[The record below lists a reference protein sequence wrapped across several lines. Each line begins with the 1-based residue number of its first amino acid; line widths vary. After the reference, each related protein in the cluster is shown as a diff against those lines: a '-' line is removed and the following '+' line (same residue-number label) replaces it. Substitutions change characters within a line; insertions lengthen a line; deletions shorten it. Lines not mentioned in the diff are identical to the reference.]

1 MLSLILANRGMT
13 LSQTRERYFEWTL
26 LGLIL
31 ILGMILFYEAL
42 PFLNGALGAI
52 TLYLLLRRTNI
63 YLSRRFSPRAAPWI
77 ITLTVT
83 LFVLLPLSALTWYVI
98 DMVQNV
104 NIDLQAIIK
113 RFTNTLNYLEQVTHY
128 DLMSEK
134 TVAFITAKATGVM
147 NMLMSGINN
156 TAINLF
162 TAILLLFFLLSGGM
176 KMERAI
182 ARCLPFND
190 TNKRAITSKISTI
203 VRSNAIGIPLLALI
217 QGVVATVGYSFC
229 DVKNPIEFGALTGF
243 ASMIPIVGS
252 MLVWVPLAVMQYF
265 EQGLLSAIYVGAYG
279 ALIISQCDNILRMI
293 LQKRMANTHPL
304 ITIFGV
310 IAGLPLFGFMGLI
323 FGPLMVAMFLLF
335 LEMFVSQYII
345 GTDIS
350 PVSNRHTPSMRAL
363 MPNKKQGS
371 KVNKTTLD
379 SSKAKAVTARGL
391 DTKGLDT
398 KGLDSAPTR
407 AYKGNSPQAEQMAVQ
422 ALLQRGKT
430 QAQNRAAM
438 RQTSRATKVATKEA
452 TKVATKA
459 NAGSAIKDSDT
470 TKTVTQAKAQTETAV
485 TAKAATA
492 SATTNKNDARKST
505 TAITKDKANAGES
518 SAQSQS
524 AAQSAAQPTAQL
536 ATQALSQPQAQPE
549 KQAAVPASDLQQGPE
564 PSTTVATARPE
575 LKLSNAKAKA
585 KTKNDFKSAK
595 AEHKQSKREGAKLRA
610 LEEQKADE
618 RNSARALL
626 EVQQS
631 TTGFKTYLE
640 PVDRHLE
647 NSTLTQS
654 IVSRAVSQAMNTFGH
669 FNDLDPNAHYKMDPE
684 LMEHTT
690 LMGKTSRR
698 DQIRHGKAQDKQ
710 TPQPQPWAQ
719 APQDNRA
726 ARKQPAAK
734 AAQQHEHAHAGTT
747 ANTAAGTRTERHESN
762 KRTAQDQKR
771 NTGRNLGRDK
781 ERGYSSNRNGNA
793 PQRTTQQRSNGT
805 GSVKEHAR
813 SKGKEYTGSKAT
825 ASTNTSASVKG
836 AKASNRAKGRN
847 ASANATFT
855 DSKQSSRR
863 SRKPSNLSYQV
874 MRPER
879 KKEQKSQDP
888 ILQTIISHQFG
899 GYEAPRSHTRLRTQL
914 VSVHTAKGT
923 MMAKPSKPIRRRPSN
938 KRPYHH

>member
-1 MLSLILANRGMT
+1 MT

-63 YLSRRFSPRAAPWI
+63 YLSRRTSPRAAPWI
-77 ITLTVT
+77 ITLAVT

-134 TVAFITAKATGVM
+134 TVSFITAKATGVM

-190 TNKRAITSKISTI
+190 TNKRTIIYKISTI

-217 QGVVATVGYSFC
+217 QGVVATIGYSFC

-252 MLVWVPLAVMQYF
+252 MLVWIPLTVMQYF

-279 ALIISQCDNILRMI
+279 AIIISQCDNVLRMI

-350 PVSNRHTPSMRAL
+350 PVSNRQAPSMRAL

-371 KVNKTTLD
+371 KGNNTAQNSNKDQSTD
-379 SSKAKAVTARGL
+379 AKSSSA
-391 DTKGLDT
+391 KGLNN
-398 KGLDSAPTR
+398 SSTR
-407 AYKGNSPQAEQMAVQ
+407 AYKGNTPQAEHMAVQ

-438 RQTSRATKVATKEA
+438 RQTSNATKVANNVA
-452 TKVATKA
+452 TKTATKA
-459 NAGSAIKDSDT
+459 NAGSVLKDSDA
-470 TKTVTQAKAQTETAV
+470 TKTVAQAKAQTETAASKAASKATTTAATV
-485 TAKAATA
+485 TASTATA
-492 SATTNKNDARKST
+492 
-505 TAITKDKANAGES
+505 KDKANAVM
-518 SAQSQS
+518 S
-524 AAQSAAQPTAQL
+524 AAQAQSAKQPQSQL
-536 ATQALSQPQAQPE
+536 ATPAQTQPE
-549 KQAAVPASDLQQGPE
+549 KQASAATAPASGLKQDSKPN
-564 PSTTVATARPE
+564 TTVAAARPE
-575 LKLSNAKAKA
+575 LKLNNAKA

-640 PVDRHLE
+640 PVDRHSE

-698 DQIRHGKAQDKQ
+698 DQIRHGKAQDKV
-710 TPQPQPWAQ
+710 TSQPQPWAQ
-719 APQDNRA
+719 ASQGNRA
-726 ARKQPAAK
+726 ERKQQAAK
-734 AAQQHEHAHAGTT
+734 AGQRQERTHAGTA
-747 ANTAAGTRTERHESN
+747 ANTAAGTRTERHTNS
-762 KRTAQDQKR
+762 KRTSQAQEPK
-771 NTGRNLGRDK
+771 RNLGRDLGRDQ
-781 ERGYSSNRNGNA
+781 ERVHSANRNGNA
-793 PQRTTQQRSNGT
+793 SQRSTQQRTNGS
-805 GSVKEHAR
+805 GSTREQAKG
-813 SKGKEYTGSKAT
+813 KGKEYTGSKSAVSAH
-825 ASTNTSASVKG
+825 ASAKG
-836 AKASNRAKGRN
+836 AKAKGRN
-847 ASANATFT
+847 ASANTTHT
-855 DSKQSSRR
+855 DSKHSSRR
-863 SRKPSNLSYQV
+863 SRKPDNLSYQV

-879 KKEQKSQDP
+879 KKEQKSQEP

-899 GYEAPRSHTRLRTQL
+899 GYEAPRAHTRLRTQL

>member
-391 DTKGLDT
+391 DARGLDT

-524 AAQSAAQPTAQL
+524 AAQPAAQPTAQL

-575 LKLSNAKAKA
+575 LKLSNAKAKAKA

-710 TPQPQPWAQ
+710 TPQPWAQ

-771 NTGRNLGRDK
+771 NTGRNLGRDQ
-781 ERGYSSNRNGNA
+781 ERGYNSNRNGNA

>member
-1 MLSLILANRGMT
+1 MT

-265 EQGLLSAIYVGAYG
+265 EQGLLSAVYVGAYG
-279 ALIISQCDNILRMI
+279 ALIISQCDNVLRMI

-379 SSKAKAVTARGL
+379 SSKAKAVTAR
-391 DTKGLDT
+391 GLDT

-505 TAITKDKANAGES
+505 TAITKDSLLRKLCHSHRLSLRSRQQCLHQNCS
-518 SAQSQS
+518 KAQSQ
-524 AAQSAAQPTAQL
+524 AQP
-536 ATQALSQPQAQPE
+536 
-549 KQAAVPASDLQQGPE
+549 
-564 PSTTVATARPE
+564 
-575 LKLSNAKAKA
+575 
-585 KTKNDFKSAK
+585 
-595 AEHKQSKREGAKLRA
+595 
-610 LEEQKADE
+610 
-618 RNSARALL
+618 
-626 EVQQS
+626 
-631 TTGFKTYLE
+631 
-640 PVDRHLE
+640 
-647 NSTLTQS
+647 
-654 IVSRAVSQAMNTFGH
+654 
-669 FNDLDPNAHYKMDPE
+669 
-684 LMEHTT
+684 
-690 LMGKTSRR
+690 
-698 DQIRHGKAQDKQ
+698 
-710 TPQPQPWAQ
+710 
-719 APQDNRA
+719 
-726 ARKQPAAK
+726 
-734 AAQQHEHAHAGTT
+734 
-747 ANTAAGTRTERHESN
+747 
-762 KRTAQDQKR
+762 
-771 NTGRNLGRDK
+771 
-781 ERGYSSNRNGNA
+781 
-793 PQRTTQQRSNGT
+793 
-805 GSVKEHAR
+805 
-813 SKGKEYTGSKAT
+813 
-825 ASTNTSASVKG
+825 
-836 AKASNRAKGRN
+836 
-847 ASANATFT
+847 
-855 DSKQSSRR
+855 
-863 SRKPSNLSYQV
+863 
-874 MRPER
+874 
-879 KKEQKSQDP
+879 
-888 ILQTIISHQFG
+888 
-899 GYEAPRSHTRLRTQL
+899 
-914 VSVHTAKGT
+914 
-923 MMAKPSKPIRRRPSN
+923 
-938 KRPYHH
+938 

>member
-1 MLSLILANRGMT
+1 MT

-391 DTKGLDT
+391 DARGLDT

-524 AAQSAAQPTAQL
+524 AAQPAAQPTAQL

-575 LKLSNAKAKA
+575 LKLSNAKAKAKA

-710 TPQPQPWAQ
+710 TPQPWAQ

-771 NTGRNLGRDK
+771 NTGRNLGRDQ
-781 ERGYSSNRNGNA
+781 ERGYNSNRNGNA

>member
-1 MLSLILANRGMT
+1 
-13 LSQTRERYFEWTL
+13 
-26 LGLIL
+26 
-31 ILGMILFYEAL
+31 
-42 PFLNGALGAI
+42 
-52 TLYLLLRRTNI
+52 
-63 YLSRRFSPRAAPWI
+63 
-77 ITLTVT
+77 
-83 LFVLLPLSALTWYVI
+83 
-98 DMVQNV
+98 
-104 NIDLQAIIK
+104 
-113 RFTNTLNYLEQVTHY
+113 
-128 DLMSEK
+128 
-134 TVAFITAKATGVM
+134 
-147 NMLMSGINN
+147 
-156 TAINLF
+156 
-162 TAILLLFFLLSGGM
+162 
-176 KMERAI
+176 
-182 ARCLPFND
+182 
-190 TNKRAITSKISTI
+190 
-203 VRSNAIGIPLLALI
+203 
-217 QGVVATVGYSFC
+217 
-229 DVKNPIEFGALTGF
+229 
-243 ASMIPIVGS
+243 
-252 MLVWVPLAVMQYF
+252 
-265 EQGLLSAIYVGAYG
+265 
-279 ALIISQCDNILRMI
+279 
-293 LQKRMANTHPL
+293 
-304 ITIFGV
+304 
-310 IAGLPLFGFMGLI
+310 
-323 FGPLMVAMFLLF
+323 
-335 LEMFVSQYII
+335 
-345 GTDIS
+345 
-350 PVSNRHTPSMRAL
+350 
-363 MPNKKQGS
+363 
-371 KVNKTTLD
+371 
-379 SSKAKAVTARGL
+379 
-391 DTKGLDT
+391 
-398 KGLDSAPTR
+398 
-407 AYKGNSPQAEQMAVQ
+407 MAVQ

-710 TPQPQPWAQ
+710 TPQPWAQ

-771 NTGRNLGRDK
+771 NTGRNLGRDQ

>member
-265 EQGLLSAIYVGAYG
+265 EQGLLSAVYVGAYG
-279 ALIISQCDNILRMI
+279 ALIISQCDNVLRMI

-379 SSKAKAVTARGL
+379 SSKAKAVTAR
-391 DTKGLDT
+391 GLDT

-524 AAQSAAQPTAQL
+524 AAQPTAQL

-549 KQAAVPASDLQQGPE
+549 KQAAVPASELQQGPE
-564 PSTTVATARPE
+564 PSTTVAAARPE

-585 KTKNDFKSAK
+585 KTKNDFKSALLPL
-595 AEHKQSKREGAKLRA
+595 SKVTAFIKDPKSLSLMLLQVIPYSAIGIGFFNFFLPVTVQENGMGASTVGQLNFLYSFLVIILAPIMGKVIDKIDRKYVILS
-610 LEEQKADE
+610 L
-618 RNSARALL
+618 ALL
-626 EVQQS
+626 FSALVPLAFKLPSLIGASILAMILLGISASINEGGQPAVMASYEISKKIGPSVSIKVLDSFLRLGQIAGPLIIAVIMS
-631 TTGFKTYLE
+631 AFGTAGFSFMAIT
-640 PVDRHLE
+640 V
-647 NSTLTQS
+647 
-654 IVSRAVSQAMNTFGH
+654 AVCAMLFFIIQH
-669 FNDLDPNAHYKMDPE
+669 FLNIR
-684 LMEHTT
+684 
-690 LMGKTSRR
+690 KTSC
-698 DQIRHGKAQDKQ
+698 
-710 TPQPQPWAQ
+710 
-719 APQDNRA
+719 
-726 ARKQPAAK
+726 
-734 AAQQHEHAHAGTT
+734 
-747 ANTAAGTRTERHESN
+747 
-762 KRTAQDQKR
+762 
-771 NTGRNLGRDK
+771 
-781 ERGYSSNRNGNA
+781 
-793 PQRTTQQRSNGT
+793 
-805 GSVKEHAR
+805 
-813 SKGKEYTGSKAT
+813 
-825 ASTNTSASVKG
+825 
-836 AKASNRAKGRN
+836 
-847 ASANATFT
+847 
-855 DSKQSSRR
+855 
-863 SRKPSNLSYQV
+863 
-874 MRPER
+874 
-879 KKEQKSQDP
+879 
-888 ILQTIISHQFG
+888 
-899 GYEAPRSHTRLRTQL
+899 
-914 VSVHTAKGT
+914 
-923 MMAKPSKPIRRRPSN
+923 
-938 KRPYHH
+938 

>member
-265 EQGLLSAIYVGAYG
+265 EQGLLSAVYVGAYG
-279 ALIISQCDNILRMI
+279 ALIISQCDNVLRMI

-391 DTKGLDT
+391 DARGLDT

-430 QAQNRAAM
+430 QAQ
-438 RQTSRATKVATKEA
+438 
-452 TKVATKA
+452 
-459 NAGSAIKDSDT
+459 
-470 TKTVTQAKAQTETAV
+470 
-485 TAKAATA
+485 
-492 SATTNKNDARKST
+492 
-505 TAITKDKANAGES
+505 
-518 SAQSQS
+518 
-524 AAQSAAQPTAQL
+524 
-536 ATQALSQPQAQPE
+536 
-549 KQAAVPASDLQQGPE
+549 
-564 PSTTVATARPE
+564 
-575 LKLSNAKAKA
+575 
-585 KTKNDFKSAK
+585 
-595 AEHKQSKREGAKLRA
+595 
-610 LEEQKADE
+610 
-618 RNSARALL
+618 
-626 EVQQS
+626 
-631 TTGFKTYLE
+631 
-640 PVDRHLE
+640 
-647 NSTLTQS
+647 
-654 IVSRAVSQAMNTFGH
+654 
-669 FNDLDPNAHYKMDPE
+669 
-684 LMEHTT
+684 
-690 LMGKTSRR
+690 
-698 DQIRHGKAQDKQ
+698 
-710 TPQPQPWAQ
+710 
-719 APQDNRA
+719 
-726 ARKQPAAK
+726 
-734 AAQQHEHAHAGTT
+734 
-747 ANTAAGTRTERHESN
+747 
-762 KRTAQDQKR
+762 
-771 NTGRNLGRDK
+771 
-781 ERGYSSNRNGNA
+781 
-793 PQRTTQQRSNGT
+793 
-805 GSVKEHAR
+805 
-813 SKGKEYTGSKAT
+813 
-825 ASTNTSASVKG
+825 
-836 AKASNRAKGRN
+836 
-847 ASANATFT
+847 
-855 DSKQSSRR
+855 
-863 SRKPSNLSYQV
+863 
-874 MRPER
+874 
-879 KKEQKSQDP
+879 
-888 ILQTIISHQFG
+888 
-899 GYEAPRSHTRLRTQL
+899 
-914 VSVHTAKGT
+914 
-923 MMAKPSKPIRRRPSN
+923 
-938 KRPYHH
+938 

>member
-265 EQGLLSAIYVGAYG
+265 EQGLLSAVYVGAYG
-279 ALIISQCDNILRMI
+279 ALIISQCDNVLRMI

-379 SSKAKAVTARGL
+379 SSKAKAVTAR
-391 DTKGLDT
+391 GLDT

-524 AAQSAAQPTAQL
+524 AAQPTAQL

-549 KQAAVPASDLQQGPE
+549 KQAAVPASELQQGPE
-564 PSTTVATARPE
+564 PSTTVAAARPE

-640 PVDRHLE
+640 PVDRHSE

-734 AAQQHEHAHAGTT
+734 AAQQHERAHAGTT
-747 ANTAAGTRTERHESN
+747 ANTAAGTRAERHAN
-762 KRTAQDQKR
+762 GKRTAQDQKR
-771 NTGRNLGRDK
+771 NTDRHLGRDQ
-781 ERGYSSNRNGNA
+781 ERGYSSNHNGNA
-793 PQRTTQQRSNGT
+793 PQHS
-805 GSVKEHAR
+805 
-813 SKGKEYTGSKAT
+813 TGSKAT